1 MIPASISHKV
11 LYAAR
16 ILPTLANNV
25 HTSSHNLNKQLQLET
40 IVVVGTGRIASANF
54 CLQPKHKHQVGLE
67 KMNKPNL
74 VRWSNFRLRTRPRS
88 SFGNR
93 RDGSESAQCRFPVK
107 SFRCGIVF
115 QQRTHLPVV
124 STNAVWPG
132 QVQHFNWRQITVR
145 SWSKILASSRR
156 ASATL

>member
-16 ILPTLANNV
+16 ILPTLAYNV
-25 HTSSHNLNKQLQLET
+25 QTSSHNLNKQLQLKT

-88 SFGNR
+88 SFGKR
-93 RDGSESAQCRFPVK
+93 RDGSESAQRRFPVK
-107 SFRCGIVF
+107 SWLRNRFSAANAPSSGINECGLARSSTTL
-115 QQRTHLPVV
+115 QLEANYCPVLEQ
-124 STNAVWPG
+124 TIG
-132 QVQHFNWRQITVR
+132 
-145 SWSKILASSRR
+145 K
-156 ASATL
+156 